1 MSVCFILLETITGNV
16 FFWNVESNIAT
27 QASFL
32 KAQEIISMRRTID
45 KKKFLKSNQKAR
57 RTSKN
62 REVALLNSPYHNSC
76 HKWKHS
82 CSHSITG
89 LPCLIDIE
97 KQILA
102 FSGTIVK
109 NYIGVLHL
117 VRAQNFLDHG
127 ERNVSFSVHLV

>member
-1 MSVCFILLETITGNV
+1 MFHITGNYYWKW
-16 FFWNVESNIAT
+16 F
-27 QASFL
+27 FL
-32 KAQEIISMRRTID
+32 KCWIEYCNSSVVSESAGNYFYE
-45 KKKFLKSNQKAR
+45 KNYYLKKFLKSNQKAR

-109 NYIGVLHL
+109 NYIGVFHL